1 MNSCKRKLLYSN
13 NRMKIILHVV
23 NLPTMSKCQLH
34 FSSKKKKRK
43 EKKIK
48 MKKEEKNITIVL
60 SSDKS
65 ITIILDFKHLSIE
78 KLQKTNRKITKC
90 IFSLRS

>member
-13 NRMKIILHVV
+13 NRMKIVLHVV
-23 NLPTMSKCQLH
+23 NLPTTSKRQLH
-34 FSSKKKKRK
+34 FSSKKKKR

-60 SSDKS
+60 SCDKS
-65 ITIILDFKHLSIE
+65 MTIILDFKHLSIE
-78 KLQKTNRKITKC
+78 KLQKTNHKITKC
-90 IFSLRS
+90 IFSLWS

>member
-1 MNSCKRKLLYSN
+1 
-13 NRMKIILHVV
+13 
-23 NLPTMSKCQLH
+23 
-34 FSSKKKKRK
+34 
-43 EKKIK
+43 

-65 ITIILDFKHLSIE
+65 MTIILDFKHLSIE

-90 IFSLRS
+90 IFSLWS